1 MSKLNSIKKE
11 ILGHENVEFADIL
24 QAILLAGVVALLL
37 FITLKLKLVI

>member
-11 ILGHENVEFADIL
+11 ILGHEKVEFADIL
-24 QAILLAGVVALLL
+24 QILLLVGVVALLL